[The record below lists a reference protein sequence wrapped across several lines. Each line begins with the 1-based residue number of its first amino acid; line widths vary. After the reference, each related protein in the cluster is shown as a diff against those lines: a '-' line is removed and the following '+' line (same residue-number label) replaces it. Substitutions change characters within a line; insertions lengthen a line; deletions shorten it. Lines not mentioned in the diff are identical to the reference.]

1 MSDQEIK
8 EIKEKLNQLNRK
20 QSPYNQVM
28 NFLFNAAMPI
38 AIAVIG
44 IYFTNQNN
52 QRQIEFQQ
60 IQVANQMVADVQS
73 DPDFTKEKLDLKL
86 FFVENMF
93 ENPAFKAKVKNLL
106 SQTYA
111 VSLQSMDL
119 GQLAASGDAEDAK
132 YVQNKIAEAK
142 KFGDTS
148 INKVVN
154 QLEKKE
160 PVRKLTK
167 PDVVK
172 EDGAPTPSQKTDS
185 IIIKRNPKTGKAD
198 SVKNNQSKKPG
209 RDKSKQ

>member
-1 MSDQEIK
+1 MTDQEIK
-8 EIKEKLNQLNRK
+8 EIHEKLNQLNRK
-20 QSPYNQVM
+20 DSPYNQVTT
-28 NFLFNAAMPI
+28 FLFSAAMPI
-38 AIAVIG
+38 AIAIIG

-52 QRQIEFQQ
+52 RRQIEFQQ
-60 IQVANQMVADVQS
+60 IEVANQMVADVQS

-86 FFVENMF
+86 SFVENMF
-93 ENPAFKAKVKNLL
+93 ENPDFKAKVKTLL

-167 PDVVK
+167 PDVLK
-172 EDGAPTPSQKTDS
+172 EDVAPSSSQKTDS
-185 IIIKRNPKTGKAD
+185 INIKRNPKTGKAD
-198 SVKNNQSKKPG
+198 SVKNNQIKKPG